1 MRYLLDT
8 NVISEQTKPLPN
20 AGVIRRWELDSIFAC
35 TSATVWHELWHGVHL
50 LDEGKRK
57 QGLVG
62 ALEIVKASGL
72 QILPFCEQAA
82 EWLALERVRL
92 KRLGLTPPKYDSEIA
107 AVAVVN
113 NLILVTRNVDDF
125 VMFSGL
131 RVENWF
137 ESVR

>member
-1 MRYLLDT
+1 ML
-8 NVISEQTKPLPN
+8 E
-20 AGVIRRWELDSIFAC
+20 
-35 TSATVWHELWHGVHL
+35 
-50 LDEGKRK
+50 EGKRK

-62 ALEIVKASGL
+62 ALNILKASGL
-72 QILPFCEQAA
+72 PILPFCEQAA

-125 VMFSGL
+125 YFYAGL
-131 RVENWF
+131 QVENWF
-137 ESVR
+137 D

>member
-8 NVISEQTKPLPN
+8 NVISEQTKALPN
-20 AGVIRRWELDSIFAC
+20 AGVVRRWESDSLFAC

-57 QGLVG
+57 QGLIG
-62 ALEIVKASGL
+62 ALQMLKASGL
-72 QILPFCEQAA
+72 HILPFCEQAA
-82 EWLALERVRL
+82 EWLARERVRL
-92 KRLGLTPPKYDSEIA
+92 KGLGLTPSKYDSEIA

-137 ESVR
+137 EG